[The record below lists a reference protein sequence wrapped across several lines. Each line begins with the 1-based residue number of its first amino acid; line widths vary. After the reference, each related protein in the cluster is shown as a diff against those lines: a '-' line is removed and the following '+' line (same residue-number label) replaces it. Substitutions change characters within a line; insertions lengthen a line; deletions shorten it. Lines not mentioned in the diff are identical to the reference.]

1 MAKEIEKR
9 KHPVIITLLTLAA
22 DRKSV
27 AALAGLI
34 RYIVKIANSDYR
46 FEEK

>member
-22 DRKSV
+22 
-27 AALAGLI
+27 LAGLI
-34 RYIVKIANSDYR
+34 RFIIKIANSDYR